1 MAKKNLERVSFER
14 ETRVL
19 LEEMN
24 GRIKTIAEQH
34 GDTVNRFD
42 MVDGRL
48 DKIDETLQRHDA
60 KLYKLEWGLEGIKS
74 KVGTMDIKLDRI
86 ERELETVKVA
96 VLDTSSKVID
106 HEHRLQKFES
116 GH

>member
-1 MAKKNLERVSFER
+1 MAKKNLEKASFER

-34 GDTVNRFD
+34 GSVVDRFD
-42 MVDGRL
+42 TIDTRL
-48 DKIDETLQRHDA
+48 DNIDETLQRHDA
-60 KLYKLEWGLEGIKS
+60 NLYKLEWGLEGIKS
-74 KVGTMDIKLDRI
+74 KVGTMDVKLDRI

-96 VLDTSSKVID
+96 VLDTGSKVAD